1 MWRYLLNRPLTLKEL
16 QRMSGEP
23 VWVHVI
29 DHTDFA
35 DPRDDFD
42 GWGLCRTSWV
52 RVWDESRADLVH
64 IDYDFEDYGR
74 TWVAYRKRP
83 KRKENKIMCQEK
95 IECAASAEPTIYDR
109 AFKRYDGKRFRL
121 RAWETDMEEMMVE
134 LDYDNGSP
142 TKDEDE
148 ITSCTIY
155 DGAYEQEEIGERLNE
170 TIDEIEE
177 GYSTISDLIELIKE
191 LYIHGECM
199 VPLEV
204 GWRGPGDEFG
214 SDFEYKWTE

>member
-1 MWRYLLNRPLTLKEL
+1 
-16 QRMSGEP
+16 
-23 VWVHVI
+23 
-29 DHTDFA
+29 
-35 DPRDDFD
+35 
-42 GWGLCRTSWV
+42 
-52 RVWDESRADLVH
+52 
-64 IDYDFEDYGR
+64 
-74 TWVAYRKRP
+74 
-83 KRKENKIMCQEK
+83 MCQEK

-109 AFKRYDGKRFRL
+109 AFKRYDRKRFRL

-134 LDYDNGSP
+134 LDYDNGGP

-214 SDFEYKWTE
+214 SDFEYKWTEQDD